1 MRPLFTLFLLLV
13 LPVASQS
20 STEGVYARYR
30 DTVLQVKIVDVA
42 SGAKASIGSGFMVSA
57 DGLVVTNYH
66 VVAELIHQPGRYR
79 AEYIRGD
86 AGGSGPLQLLDIDV
100 VHDLALLRGAKL
112 TGAFLRP
119 RLDVPAKGERL
130 FAFGNPHDLGLTI
143 VEGTCNGLLEDS
155 LYDKIHFT
163 GAINA
168 GMSGGPVIDGRGAVV
183 GVNVASGGNQLG
195 FLVPARHVAALLKGS
210 GGNPAEPLLERVR
223 SQLLAN
229 QDRYMRGL
237 LGKPFVTEKIKGYDL
252 PARLAPFLKCWGDSR
267 HEPDN
272 LYDQVVQT
280 CASDDDIF
288 LTRQQA
294 TGGIR
299 FRHDHYSS
307 ADLGPVRFYGLME
320 RQFNKPDFDPDGD
333 EKSVAN
339 FVCTSDLVAGGG
351 SDVKVVFCLRPYKKL
366 KGLFDAYL
374 SVATLAGR
382 DQALQSSLLISG
394 VSDANALAFARSY
407 LEAIRWNP

>member
-1 MRPLFTLFLLLV
+1 MRLLATFLLLLA
-13 LPVASQS
+13 LPAAAAA
-20 STEGVYARYR
+20 STEGIYARYR

-57 DGLVVTNYH
+57 DGLVITNYH

-86 AGGSGPLQLLDIDV
+86 AGGSGHLQLLDIDI
-100 VHDLALLRGAKL
+100 VHDLALLRGEKL
-112 TGAFLRP
+112 KGPFLRP

-195 FLVPARHVAALLKGS
+195 FLVPARHVAELLKG
-210 GGNPAEPLLERVR
+210 GGGTPDETLLERVR
-223 SQLLAN
+223 QQLLAN
-229 QDRYMRGL
+229 QDRYMAAL
-237 LGKPFVTEKIKGYDL
+237 LAQPFVTEKIKGYDL
-252 PARLAPFLKCWGDSR
+252 PARIAPFLKCWGDSS

-272 LYDQVVQT
+272 LYDQVIQS
-280 CASDDDIF
+280 CATDDDIY
-288 LTRQQA
+288 LTRRQS
-294 TGGIR
+294 TGVIR
-299 FRHDHYSS
+299 FRHDHFASS
-307 ADLGPVRFYGLME
+307 DLGTLRFYGLME
-320 RQFNKPDFDPDGD
+320 SQFNKPAFDPDGD
-333 EKSVAN
+333 EKSVDN
-339 FVCTSDLVAGGG
+339 FICTSDLVSGGG
-351 SDVKVVFCLRPYKKL
+351 SDLKVVFCLRPYKKL
-366 KGLFDAYL
+366 QGLFDAYL
-374 SVATLAGR
+374 TVATLAGR
-382 DQALQSSLLISG
+382 DQALQSTLLLSG
-394 VSDANALAFARSY
+394 VSDANALAFTRSY